1 MSATIIAPDAATAD
15 AYATYCMVIGL
26 EEAKAFISSREDIEG
41 YLIYD
46 SDGLMKEWASSGFNL
61 AVN

>member
-1 MSATIIAPDAATAD
+1 
-15 AYATYCMVIGL
+15 MVIGL
-26 EEAKAFISSREDIEG
+26 EEAKTFISSREDIEG

-46 SDGLMKEWASSGFNL
+46 SDGLMREWASSGFNL